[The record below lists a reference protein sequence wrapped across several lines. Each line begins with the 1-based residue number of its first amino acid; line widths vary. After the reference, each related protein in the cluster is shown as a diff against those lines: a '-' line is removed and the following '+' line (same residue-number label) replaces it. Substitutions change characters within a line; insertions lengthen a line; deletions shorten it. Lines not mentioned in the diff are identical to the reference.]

1 MVGPSGFATE
11 KLKQTG
17 GKEEEVTEFSEQ
29 TAIIV
34 GAARGIG
41 RATAERLAGRGVSV
55 VAYDRDRDTL
65 EQTARAFADK
75 GQTYVPQ
82 TVDITE
88 EAAVGAA
95 MAETLR
101 NHPAVDILV
110 NCAGSTGKTGIKTHE
125 VEVENF
131 DEVYRINLRGAFLI
145 TKAVLPTMLARDY
158 GRILHVASIAGKDGN
173 AGMQAYSATKAG
185 LIGFVKSAGKDYAE
199 TGITINALAPAVI
212 YTDMV
217 AAMPEHQVKYMTDRI
232 PMKRTGQLA
241 EAAALIEWIVSPEC
255 SFTTGFTFDLSGGR
269 ATY

>member
-1 MVGPSGFATE
+1 MTD
-11 KLKQTG
+11 
-17 GKEEEVTEFSEQ
+17 FSKQ

-41 RATAERLAGRGVSV
+41 RAAAERLAGRGVAI
-55 VAYDRDRDTL
+55 VAYDRDEAALR
-65 EQTARAFADK
+65 ETARTFADK
-75 GQTYVPQ
+75 GLKYLPQ
-82 TVDITE
+82 AVDITE
-88 EAAVGAA
+88 EKAVDAAV
-95 MAETLR
+95 AETLKS
-101 NHPAVDILV
+101 HPAVQILV

-125 VEVENF
+125 VEAENF

-145 TKAVLPTMLARDY
+145 TKAVLPAMLARDY

-212 YTDMV
+212 HTDMV
-217 AAMPEHQVKYMTDRI
+217 AAMPDHQVKYMTDRI

-241 EAAALIEWIVSPEC
+241 EAAAVIEWIVSPDC